1 MAVTVT
7 ATVGGASSNSYLTV
21 AAADTLFNNRLA
33 VTAWTDASTDDK
45 GRALIMA
52 TADIDALRLRGY
64 KVDSA
69 QALQFPRNC
78 QDEATNTIPVAVQ
91 KATIEQALAILQ
103 NATNGGRTEAQIKG
117 AQGITQHR
125 LGDFSESFGNG
136 AGSGTTGAGPVSG
149 IHMEAL
155 KHLRGWI
162 TRSGRI
168 IGRQETARR
177 QNGYWWPFV

>member
-7 ATVGGASSNSYLTV
+7 ATVGGSSSNSYLTV
-21 AAADTLFNNRLA
+21 AAADTIFNNRLA
-33 VTAWTDASTDDK
+33 VTAWTDATTDDK

-52 TADIDALRLRGY
+52 TSDIDALKLRGY
-64 KVDSA
+64 KLTTS

-78 QDEATNTIPVAVQ
+78 QDEATDTIPVAIQ
-91 KATIEQALAILQ
+91 RATCEQALAILQ
-103 NATNGGRTEAQIKG
+103 NSTNGGRTEAQTKS
-117 AQGITQHR
+117 AAGITSHR
-125 LGDFSESFGNG
+125 LGDFSESFGG
-136 AGSGTTGAGPVSG
+136 GGGSGTTGAGPVSG

-162 TRSGRI
+162 CRTGRI
-168 IGRQETARR
+168 IGSQETSRR